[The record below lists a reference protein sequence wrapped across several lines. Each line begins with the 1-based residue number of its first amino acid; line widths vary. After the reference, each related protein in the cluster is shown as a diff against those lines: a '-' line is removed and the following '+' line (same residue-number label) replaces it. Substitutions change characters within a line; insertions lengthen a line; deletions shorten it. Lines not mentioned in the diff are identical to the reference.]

1 MGKSIYN
8 VLWQPKQKWQKLLYG
23 GIALVA
29 WTTMAISIVI
39 GWFYKPVLIGCVV
52 ILGALGLLEVFM
64 TAVSSGRSYTADE
77 E

>member
-1 MGKSIYN
+1 
-8 VLWQPKQKWQKLLYG
+8 
-23 GIALVA
+23 
-29 WTTMAISIVI
+29 MAISIVI